1 MNLGVNKQ
9 EAVFLEHTIL
19 YFLKMTKYPELLLD
33 MYPGVNVED
42 LLTQLQYIKELGED
56 AFELEKAKEILKLK

>member
-1 MNLGVNKQ
+1 M
-9 EAVFLEHTIL
+9 EHTIL

-42 LLTQLQYIKELGED
+42 LLTQLQFIKELGED
-56 AFELEKAKEILKLK
+56 ASELEKAKEILKLK